1 MMEIAQDGLG
11 HFAKDAALYLRPML
25 WAESGFVAADA
36 ASTRFCFTPY
46 EVPLPKPDSFSVCL
60 SSFRRPAPNMAP
72 TDAKAAWLS
81 PYSAAPPHAASTPG
95 RAKSVGAQS

>member
-36 ASTRFCFTPY
+36 ASTRFCFTLY

-72 TDAKAAWLS
+72 TDAKASRSEARRVGKECVSTCSSRWS
-81 PYSAAPPHAASTPG
+81 PYH
-95 RAKSVGAQS
+95 